1 MTHRLCLMH
10 PMDPRGSKLGG
21 IETHVRHMAAR
32 HPADMRLLFVGV
44 DEVGDCPLGQVTPI
58 ELHGRTI
65 DFLPVVRIGSDDLNR
80 AARRLLKSATFQFA
94 AGMLRHILAIRRAIG
109 PGPASVELQR
119 FEFALIARAL
129 GLPAVQ
135 VVHGEGSKDD
145 KMDSLIKRYWFL
157 HAMNEKLALSLARK
171 IICVNPTIVTRIGRE
186 WPHLVHKAE
195 MMTVSVDSQ
204 AFPAQAFQTDDGIFR
219 IVFAGR
225 LDEFKDPPL
234 MFTVMARL
242 HAALG
247 GRFEF
252 HYVGTSDPNRYAEFA
267 AIEPFTVRHGFQTA
281 AGVAAI
287 MGRCHAGVLTS
298 FFEGMPC
305 YLLELLSTGRPCGAI
320 RLPQFD
326 PLIRD
331 GISGAMVER
340 GATPEQSADA
350 LTALFLG
357 LWDEIRSGRLDPA
370 AIHGL
375 TQPYRVDVQMTRLF
389 DHHRALGRPAHPP
402 AAAITLSNTAR

>member
-1 MTHRLCLMH
+1 
-10 PMDPRGSKLGG
+10 MDPRGSKLGG

-44 DEVGDCPLGQVTPI
+44 DEIGDCPLGQVTPI
-58 ELHGRTI
+58 TLHGRTI
-65 DFLPVVRIGSDDLNR
+65 DFLPVVRIASDDLNR
-80 AARRLLKSATFQFA
+80 AARQIFQSATFQFA
-94 AGMLRHILAIRRAIG
+94 AGMLRHILAIRSAIG
-109 PGPASVELQR
+109 TGPASVELQR

-135 VVHGEGSKDD
+135 VVHGEGSKAD
-145 KMDSLIKRYWFL
+145 KMDSLIKRYWFV
-157 HAMNEKLALSLARK
+157 HAMNEQLALSLARK

-186 WPHLVHKAE
+186 WPHLVNKAE
-195 MMTVSVDSQ
+195 MMTVSVDQ
-204 AFPAQAFQTDDGIFR
+204 QTFPARPFATEDDVFR

-234 MFTVMARL
+234 MFSVMARL

-281 AGVAAI
+281 AGVAEI
-287 MGRCHAGVLTS
+287 MARCHAGVLTS

-326 PLIRD
+326 PLIRE
-331 GISGAMVER
+331 GVSGAMIER
-340 GATPEQSADA
+340 RATPEQSADA
-350 LTALFLG
+350 LTDVFLR
-357 LWDEIRSGRLDPA
+357 LWTDIRRGALDPST
-370 AIHGL
+370 IHGL
-375 TQPYRVDVQMTRLF
+375 TAPYRVDVQMARLF
-389 DHHRALGRPAHPP
+389 DHHRALGRSGHQPAS
-402 AAAITLSNTAR
+402 AITLSNTAR